1 VNPCKL
7 PVDADGVSLFHPL
20 FMARYRSRVAGYV
33 LEGLPANKQK
43 LLTLE
48 PHVFDVAETASR
60 ALRTNSTNQAIIFM
74 GESGSGKTEAY
85 KNMLQY
91 SLLRKP
97 LEAHGCIPSGAV
109 LTVTTGGASVSKGA
123 IAAGFDVPFAPLLLE
138 ASFSSLS
145 KRILPSTAAAAAPTS
160 SLSPAARGLTVVEK
174 PSVFAQQLQRNHPL
188 VDVARKDSDRRKGP
202 LGSARNPWFAFPNV
216 GGESRDVS
224 TVTSSVTGGRLSDT
238 DFFKDDG
245 ITFAQRQTLSKN
257 ADPLKQIASA
267 APRFGRALLAAHTV
281 LDAFGTAAMQ
291 GNASSSRFIRST
303 KLFYDASTDSLC
315 GGEINA
321 VLLEPRRV
329 LGASFDP
336 RAYSTAQNSAPRG
349 GAVGYGAGSSIGVNG
364 PIGRNFNIF
373 YQLLSGSSRAL
384 SASLLLGS
392 PTDYLCLYQSSQG
405 AAVGVGLGSGSAVG
419 VTPSNSSFY
428 SALSS
433 TESSSSHPP
442 LSSAFAP
449 STVSSTFSTS
459 LSASS
464 SSSSYSPSS
473 NGAQYIH
480 GVPLPVRA
488 LAVPAG
494 GSSLSFKSSGGGGC
508 LFLSAFSTVLADGE
522 ELANTQ
528 RAMLEMGIE
537 HTEQIEIFRIL
548 SAILMSGN
556 VRFVDSVDDPTTT
569 SSFGGQG
576 APGSPSQ
583 LAGGSAGYLSASVR
597 ETELLADLLGVDR
610 QALSEVLTKRTRG
623 GPLGSLQSSSSP
635 SKDNDLKKPVT
646 WTFRRSAD
654 ARASLDGVI
663 TSLYSRLFAW
673 IVARA
678 NASAL
683 EAAGGPAAMTAA
695 MRSVELPS
703 GQREPLHIVLLDS
716 PGLEGALSMAVENA
730 MFHSSSS
737 DNEKS
742 QNAYSYL
749 SDMSHSLPAIEVG
762 ALRSLDSLVINY
774 VSERVH
780 ELFLTSV
787 FRNERDLCEAEGVS
801 SRHVEFDD
809 NNGVCSLLD
818 DPQIGLLRNLDEA
831 SAISRSTDESLMSNA
846 TSLHRR
852 SNAWIRPLVVN
863 DNLPAS
869 PGPSVSLLVSNPT
882 PKAGSTFSAP
892 ISGAAAGYD
901 SNLFFGIRHTGGSV
915 LYTAGGFVSVN
926 RSTADRVDGDILALL
941 QTTSSP
947 FLKDLVAGSSTG
959 RTSSAST
966 LSDMPIYKSKI
977 VELTE
982 MALRDISPSTQL
994 SAGTVVT
1001 TPYSASRLAEDAVGV
1016 LGPLRTPQLSPH
1028 FVLCLR
1034 PNTRLQPSFVEP
1046 ELLHTQLVEAN
1057 VLQALS
1063 LHHTGYAYKAKFID
1077 FYKRFVLLHQTPRGG
1092 NAGGRALTFPPPPSA
1107 DLRELCRE
1115 LFNHILS
1122 HPVFAGTAIDA
1133 RKEVI
1138 FGRSRVMVSRT
1149 LLETLETLRNVRL
1162 DTMERHATRIQAFAR
1177 GWKCRQKSSKLW
1189 AAVRRIQASIR
1200 ATEQQQK
1207 WLAIRRSIRVLQ
1219 SSFRASRATKKF
1231 SRFKTSVVKLQNW
1244 VRCMLAIKRYQRVKQ
1259 GLNRLLCLSHG
1270 YIARAQTAKML
1281 KSVHCIQAFARMV
1294 IGLARYRE
1302 VKHAAASALQ
1312 AAWRGYAFR
1321 IDHEEVLAFLA
1332 VRRAKRSTDLAAAR
1346 IQSFW
1351 RGARVHRKFS
1361 KIVNAATKVQRWFA
1375 TKLAGARLIE
1385 ARSSI
1390 VKIQSIVRCF
1400 LAKCKVARIRMLRQL
1415 ADSLWR
1421 LHASR
1426 TKEHR
1431 EVSLFC
1437 AADLLT
1443 PMPQAVRLIL
1453 AAAAGVPAPLIPGSG
1468 LSQTLT
1474 AKKSQAKETS
1484 SSGFAP
1490 PPVLGA
1496 SATNNNSSSGGL
1508 QNIPYSTLP
1517 ANSPLLS
1524 SVSAGFSGGQSAALM
1539 HVYQGTLLLD
1549 VDAVSENVAL
1559 AHPNTISR
1567 SVAQLEHDLRVAGT
1581 RIANLAIGATHA
1593 VVLSETG
1600 QLYSWGFGDRGQCGH
1615 GRTQGEGKPK
1625 VIESLLIDR
1634 GDGLPGSTESLLN
1647 TDKESTKATFRN
1659 SSSLSLPL
1667 RIKSVVCGDEHTVA
1681 LTEGGRIFSF
1691 GSNKRGQ
1698 LGLGSISHAATPS
1711 LVNIPIASS
1720 AGDDQL
1726 LSQSGGTLSDATRVV
1741 EIAAGGFHTVALTS
1755 SGLVYTWGDGLCLGR
1770 GPFRG
1775 SGDSNVPVNVSSIA
1789 RIRVRHISSGP
1800 DFVVVV
1806 ASSGDVYSWGSGTD
1820 GCLGLGEDVYR
1831 RTTTIPSTSSP
1842 SRTVQSTYEFAGRLR
1857 PRFVPSLIEG
1867 FAVFERH
1874 SRIVQ
1879 VVCGGRHCI
1888 AVSSTGRVFTW
1899 GSNSH
1904 GQLGLGAVGPLTS
1917 SVLAQHDAKA
1927 PSLPLHYTP
1936 ESTIAGAARASFA
1949 KKEEP
1954 TARPY
1959 SAVPIWV
1966 SSLEQHH
1973 VVSVVAG
1980 SRSSGAVTDLRCAFS
1995 WGCSAAP
2002 WAPVDLSALLI
2013 RGAAA
2018 LHSDL
2023 LSGSSGKRGGN
2034 NSIQSIMSEI
2044 ATHPLFFS
2052 ETERGAPALCV
2063 LPSPTELLLGA
2074 GGTSSSASG
2083 LGGTVSMSIL
2093 GQSTQPSSAA
2103 VAGLSLPGRT
2113 FRKLIIA
2120 YNSNCASVCLAQYS
2134 QLPIGDTVLRDAAVA
2149 RAVIAGSVQN
2159 LKESTSSRHIT
2170 QLPHATPLL
2179 PASILSSPSL
2189 VNVLY
2194 PGGVQTAATYP
2205 FLLASALSVVEP
2217 SAADDAEVESKQS
2230 ARDGMK
2236 GHVRVS
2242 GLLAAVTGSATS
2254 SSPTKSRD
2262 GFLSPLGGRTSTAA
2276 DALRASE
2283 RKKVLQGALLR
2294 GVAGIEAQPFSSA
2307 ATPAAN
2313 GKSSSTSSRRAL
2325 SEKRIGGGGQ
2335 SLSSDDVNP
2344 RSSARATNR
2353 THSPIR
2359 SPGSTASTALALY
2372 SSTSAPS
2379 TISSAQLAPLRLPP
2393 SIVRIVHALSRVPQA
2408 CAAISGGLTSDKI
2421 RALDSYQISV
2431 LVEKVIELCGGG
2443 AEGLA
2448 AARAAA
2454 IAAPSNGHASA
2465 FEDFSMS
2472 SKHIMNASSNAIKRL
2487 QTSAAK
2493 SRSPAFSD
2501 RMDFGD
2507 DSLEPSSSSSTV
2519 KSGKMTQST
2528 ALLQTQTSVSASK
2541 GGAGAIPVQATPPYA
2556 KYAITPASTS
2566 KKNSSTSSS
2575 RKIDLMALIESNT
2588 ASASTA
2594 SVSMSSAK
2602 PPASSSS
2609 TQVTMKAL
2617 PSTAIVTTPS
2627 VSSGSNRPPTPTRP
2641 MSVSDPSFNSQSF
2654 PSSSSSSSS
2663 STNTGVTLGALYA
2676 LQRASGAVN
2685 PPPFEQPLREAQ
2697 NPSLPSTAS
2706 SSSSSS
2712 SSASNADVL
2721 VTSSAADRVVAEQST
2736 DTLPQLSISE
2746 RLKQTLEAAQNNT
2759 LLFGGAAVDAYTQ
2772 SVHSDNTPSST
2783 PGATGGSKAPEDEE
2797 EISDRVVSLQK
2808 QLEAVRMRSSVGA
2821 ALHVPASPVFSTF
2834 MPSSSAAPS
2843 RRTAPADMPLIP
2855 ATPMLSQNVSSIF
2868 SSGGGLPSPP
2878 TASKWLGDLVS
2889 PVPPTPRPHAS
2900 AFTSPLPRPGA
2911 IPGGDIDARSMLA
2924 KLQRELQD
2932 IAINDVI

>member
-1 VNPCKL
+1 
-7 PVDADGVSLFHPL
+7 
-20 FMARYRSRVAGYV
+20 MARYRSRVAGYV
-33 LEGLPANKQK
+33 LEGLSAEKQK
-43 LLTLE
+43 LLTLD

-60 ALRTNSTNQAIIFM
+60 ALRTNAANQAIIFM

-97 LEAHGCIPSGAV
+97 LEAHGCVPSGAV
-109 LTVTTGGASVSKGA
+109 LTVTSGGASVSKGA
-123 IAAGFDVPFAPLLLE
+123 IAAGFDVPYAPLLLE
-138 ASFSSLS
+138 ASFSSLT
-145 KRILPSTAAAAAPTS
+145 KRASSSAPAAPTS
-160 SLSPAARGLTVVEK
+160 LLSPSARGLTAVEK
-174 PSVFAQQLQRNHPL
+174 PSVFAQQLQRTHPL
-188 VDVARKDSDRRKGP
+188 VDSARKDSDRRKGP
-202 LGSARNPWFAFPNV
+202 LGSSRNPWFAFPN
-216 GGESRDVS
+216 GSSESREPL
-224 TVTSSVTGGRLSDT
+224 SSGSAIGSGRLSDT

-245 ITFAQRQTLSKN
+245 ITFAQRQSMSKN
-257 ADPLKQIASA
+257 ADPLKQIAST
-267 APRFGRALLAAHTV
+267 APRFGRTLLAAHTV

-336 RAYSTAQNSAPRG
+336 KAYSSAPSSAPRG
-349 GAVGYGAGSSIGVNG
+349 GAIGYGAGSSIGVNG

-419 VTPSNSSFY
+419 VAPSNSSFH

-433 TESSSSHPP
+433 TESSSSNLALSPAFTP
-442 LSSAFAP
+442 SSLSS
-449 STVSSTFSTS
+449 SSYSSS

-464 SSSSYSPSS
+464 SSSYSAAS

-494 GSSLSFKSSGGGGC
+494 GSSLSFKSSGGGGS

-537 HTEQIEIFRIL
+537 HNEQIEIFRLL

-556 VRFVDSVDDPTTT
+556 VRFVDSLDET
-569 SSFGGQG
+569 SIPSSGGQV

-583 LAGGSAGYLSASVR
+583 LAGGGGGYLLSSVR

-610 QALSEVLTKRTRG
+610 AALSEVLTKRTRG
-623 GPLGSLQSSSSP
+623 APFASLQSSSSP
-635 SKDNDLKKPVT
+635 NKDSDVKRPVT
-646 WTFRRSAD
+646 WNYRRSAD
-654 ARASLDGVI
+654 ARASLDSVI
-663 TSLYSRLFAW
+663 MSLYSRLFAW

-678 NASAL
+678 NASSL

-695 MRSVELPS
+695 MRSVELPP

-730 MFHSSSS
+730 MFHSAGET
-737 DNEKS
+737 EKS

-749 SDMSHSLPAIEVG
+749 SDSSHSLPSIEVG

-774 VSERVH
+774 VSEKVH

-809 NNGVCSLLD
+809 NNGVCNLLD
-818 DPQIGLLRNLDEA
+818 DPHIGLMRNLDEA
-831 SAISRSTDESLMSNA
+831 SAISRSSDESLMSNA
-846 TSLHRR
+846 SSLHRR

-863 DNLPAS
+863 DSLPAS
-869 PGPSVSLLVSNPT
+869 PGPSISLVVSNPT
-882 PKAGSTFSAP
+882 PKAGSSFSVP

-901 SNLFFGIRHTGGSV
+901 SNLLFGIRHTGGSV
-915 LYTAGGFVSVN
+915 LYSAGGFVGVN

-947 FLKDLVAGSSTG
+947 FLKDLLAGSNG
-959 RTSSAST
+959 RAASA
-966 LSDMPIYKSKI
+966 LSNSEISNSKSRI
-977 VELTE
+977 AELTE
-982 MALRDISPSTQL
+982 RALRDISPSTQL

-1001 TPYSASRLAEDAVGV
+1001 TPFSASRLTEDAVGV

-1028 FVLCLR
+1028 FVLCMR
-1034 PNTRLQPSFVEP
+1034 PNTRLQPNFAEP

-1063 LHHTGYAYKAKFID
+1063 LHHTGFAYKAKFID

-1092 NAGGRALTFPPPPSA
+1092 GVGVRALTFPPAPGA

-1177 GWKCRQKSSKLW
+1177 GWKCRQRSGKLW
-1189 AAVRRIQASIR
+1189 AAVRRIQASVR

-1207 WLAIRRSIRVLQ
+1207 WLAIRRSIRILQ
-1219 SSFRASRATKKF
+1219 SSFRASRATKRF
-1231 SRFKTSVVKLQNW
+1231 SRFKISVVKLQKW
-1244 VRCMLAIKRYQRVKQ
+1244 VRCMLAVKRYIKVKQ
-1259 GLNRLLCLSHG
+1259 GLTRLLCLAHG

-1332 VRRAKRSTDLAAAR
+1332 VRRAKRSTDLSAAR

-1351 RGARVHRKFS
+1351 RGARVYRKYS

-1390 VKIQSIVRCF
+1390 IKIQSLVRCF
-1400 LAKCKVARIRMLRQL
+1400 LAKCRVARIRMLRQL

-1421 LHASR
+1421 LHATR

-1468 LSQTLT
+1468 LAQTLT
-1474 AKKSQAKETS
+1474 AKKSQTKDAFT
-1484 SSGFAP
+1484 SGFAP
-1490 PPVLGA
+1490 PPSLGA
-1496 SATNNNSSSGGL
+1496 SASNSSSSSGGL

-1559 AHPNTISR
+1559 AHPNTIAR

-1581 RIANLAIGATHA
+1581 RVANLAIGATHA
-1593 VVLSETG
+1593 VVLSESG

-1634 GDGLPGSTESLLN
+1634 GDGLPGSADSLLN
-1647 TDKESTKATFRN
+1647 IEKESTKATFRQM
-1659 SSSLSLPL
+1659 SSMSIPL

-1681 LTEGGRIFSF
+1681 LSEGGRIFSF

-1698 LGLGSISHAATPS
+1698 LGLGSVSHTATPS
-1711 LVNIPIASS
+1711 LVTIPLASS
-1720 AGDDQL
+1720 TGDDQTFT
-1726 LSQSGGTLSDATRVV
+1726 QSGGSLNDATRVV

-1755 SGLVYTWGDGLCLGR
+1755 SGLVFTWGDGLCLGR

-1831 RTTTIPSTSSP
+1831 RTTTTPSSSSP
-1842 SRTVQSTYEFAGRLR
+1842 SRTVQTTYEFAGRLR

-1936 ESTIAGAARASFA
+1936 ESTVAGAARASSA

-1954 TARPY
+1954 AARPY
-1959 SAVPIWV
+1959 SAVPVWV

-1980 SRSSGAVTDLRCAFS
+1980 SRSTGVVTDLRCAFS

-2023 LSGSSGKRGGN
+2023 LSGASGKRGGN

-2044 ATHPLFFS
+2044 ATHPLFYS
-2052 ETERGAPALCV
+2052 ETDRGAPTLCV

-2074 GGTSSSASG
+2074 GGTSSSGSG
-2083 LGGTVSMSIL
+2083 VGATASMSIL

-2120 YNSNCASVCLAQYS
+2120 FNSNCASVCLAQYS
-2134 QLPIGDTVLRDAAVA
+2134 QLPIGDTVLRDSAVA

-2159 LKESTSSRHIT
+2159 LKESTSSRHFAP
-2170 QLPHATPLL
+2170 LPHATPLL

-2189 VNVLY
+2189 ASALY
-2194 PGGVQTAATYP
+2194 PGGAQSAATYP
-2205 FLLASALSVVEP
+2205 FLLAAALSVVEP
-2217 SAADDAEVESKQS
+2217 SAADEAEVESKQS
-2230 ARDGMK
+2230 AREGAK
-2236 GHVRVS
+2236 GQVRVS

-2262 GFLSPLGGRTSTAA
+2262 SFLSPLGGKAVSTA

-2294 GVAGIEAQPFSSA
+2294 GVAGIDAPPFSPPAS
-2307 ATPAAN
+2307 TPAASA
-2313 GKSSSTSSRRAL
+2313 KPSSASSRRAL
-2325 SEKRIGGGGQ
+2325 SEKRTGGV
-2335 SLSSDDVNP
+2335 SHPSSSDDANL
-2344 RSSARATNR
+2344 RSSARAGNR

-2359 SPGSTASTALALY
+2359 SPGSAAPSTALALY
-2372 SSTSAPS
+2372 SSNSAPS
-2379 TISSAQLAPLRLPP
+2379 TISSSQLAPLRLPP

-2408 CAAISGGLTSDKI
+2408 CAAVSGGLTSDKI

-2431 LVEKVIELCGGG
+2431 LVEKVVDLCGGG

-2454 IAAPSNGHASA
+2454 MA
-2465 FEDFSMS
+2465 
-2472 SKHIMNASSNAIKRL
+2472 ASSNGRITADEVSASSRQLMSASSSAIKRL
-2487 QTSAAK
+2487 QTGATLNK
-2493 SRSPAFSD
+2493 SWSPAFND
-2501 RMDFGD
+2501 RIDFGD
-2507 DSLEPSSSSSTV
+2507 DSFESSSSGKPTKFAKSTSSV
-2519 KSGKMTQST
+2519 QPQS
-2528 ALLQTQTSVSASK
+2528 SVSNAAK
-2541 GGAGAIPVQATPPYA
+2541 GGAGAVPIQATPPYA
-2556 KYAITPASTS
+2556 KYAIAPASAA
-2566 KKNSSTSSS
+2566 KKNQLTSSS
-2575 RKIDLMALIESNT
+2575 RKIDLVALIESNVS
-2588 ASASTA
+2588 SASTTA
-2594 SVSMSSAK
+2594 VPSSSGKPPVSTSTSTTTKAAPISMS
-2602 PPASSSS
+2602 
-2609 TQVTMKAL
+2609 V
-2617 PSTAIVTTPS
+2617 VTTPS
-2627 VSSGSNRPPTPTRP
+2627 VSNGSNRPPTPTRP
-2641 MSVSDPSFNSQSF
+2641 MSFTDPSLNTAQT
-2654 PSSSSSSSS
+2654 SSSSNSSA
-2663 STNTGVTLGALYA
+2663 GVTLGALYA
-2676 LQRASGAVN
+2676 LQRASSGSSAIST
-2685 PPPFEQPLREAQ
+2685 PFEPVQEAQ
-2697 NPSLPSTAS
+2697 SLLSPSTTTT
-2706 SSSSSS
+2706 
-2712 SSASNADVL
+2712 
-2721 VTSSAADRVVAEQST
+2721 TSTAADRVASQTSETQ
-2736 DTLPQLSISE
+2736 PQLSISE

-2772 SVHSDNTPSST
+2772 SVISDKSVSSFSE
-2783 PGATGGSKAPEDEE
+2783 GDKKAEDEE

-2821 ALHVPASPVFSTF
+2821 ALNVPASPALSAF
-2834 MPSSSAAPS
+2834 MPSSSAAPP
-2843 RRTAPADMPLIP
+2843 RRPAPAELPLIP
-2855 ATPMLSQNVSSIF
+2855 ATPMLSYNSSSIF

-2889 PVPPTPRPHAS
+2889 PVPPTPRPHSS

-2911 IPGGDIDARSMLA
+2911 LPGGDIDARFMLA

-2932 IAINDVI
+2932 IAVSDVI